1 MHHPLH
7 HRCEAEQ
14 LGAPSLAL
22 LVQLAV
28 SEKDHETVVLWLAE
42 GRLMAAAE
50 DRPPED
56 RRMPE
61 DRPQEDRRMP
71 GDLPLAPTMAGEDL
85 QAVQTHD
92 RHLRD
97 ADPA

>member
-1 MHHPLH
+1 MHHPLQH
-7 HRCEAEQ
+7 HGQAEQ

-42 GRLMAAAE
+42 GQLMAAA
-50 DRPPED
+50 ED

-71 GDLPLAPTMAGEDL
+71 EDLPLAPTMVGGDL
-85 QAVQTHD
+85 QAVKTHD
-92 RHLRD
+92 RLLRD